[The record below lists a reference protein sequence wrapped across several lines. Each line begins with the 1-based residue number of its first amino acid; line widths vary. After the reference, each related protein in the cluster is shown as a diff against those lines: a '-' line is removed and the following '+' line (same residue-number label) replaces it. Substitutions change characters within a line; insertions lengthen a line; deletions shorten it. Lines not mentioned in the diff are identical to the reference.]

1 MRDSH
6 HSTGTH
12 TTCCSLKQQQNTH
25 RLCPLSGTTRVS
37 RYQKGYLTNLD
48 FTEARDS
55 EWQWNQLGHMQVCTS
70 LQTDNHTSTPPLG
83 LFTGR
88 MPFLPP
94 DQQRQGT
101 KGLSLVN
108 QCLFQAFLGG
118 RGFPASPQNTVP
130 VIGCQI
136 VCNRELVGPLDLSKF
151 RVNVKYP
158 GNIRLMD
165 NKRSKLF
172 VIKQSK
178 GCLVAGLCSDPLGEL
193 CAPQTP

>member
-1 MRDSH
+1 MAVES
-6 HSTGTH
+6 
-12 TTCCSLKQQQNTH
+12 
-25 RLCPLSGTTRVS
+25 
-37 RYQKGYLTNLD
+37 
-48 FTEARDS
+48 A
-55 EWQWNQLGHMQVCTS
+55 GHMQICTS
-70 LQTDNHTSTPPLG
+70 LQTDNHASTPSLG

-108 QCLFQAFLGG
+108 QCLFQASFWGEWI
-118 RGFPASPQNTVP
+118 PPSPQNTVP
-130 VIGCQI
+130 LIGCQI

-158 GNIRLMD
+158 GNILLMD

-193 CAPQTP
+193 MRSPNPVAALRGGATSKGRDRTGGA